1 MTSNGILLNNAMAN
15 FAIPNE
21 DGDLQ
26 TSNQIEKGKR
36 PLSPNMVALTMD
48 TKNICG
54 QRLITGGA
62 SPGSIGQV
70 RTAAFSQDLN
80 TYSNG
85 IASFKFIFK
94 VLSMTLLIN
103 QDLRTSVSSARLEVQ
118 NSTIKYEY
126 DDTQGSFSQKVL
138 EEFKRQ
144 DGAEP
149 QHLPYTTVNAVIKE
163 GDNPFSVDDF
173 RSGGN
178 IQS

>member
-1 MTSNGILLNNAMAN
+1 MYLFINSLY
-15 FAIPNE
+15 FK
-21 DGDLQ
+21 
-26 TSNQIEKGKR
+26 IEIFYW
-36 PLSPNMVALTMD
+36 SCIFII
-48 TKNICG
+48 NIH
-54 QRLITGGA
+54 
-62 SPGSIGQV
+62 
-70 RTAAFSQDLN
+70 
-80 TYSNG
+80 
-85 IASFKFIFK
+85 FK